1 MPVKLR
7 LRRQGRKNAAHYGI
21 VVADSRSP
29 RDGRFIEK
37 IGHYNPLSQP
47 ARVYVDHDAALRW
60 LKNGAQPTNTVRS
73 LLSHA
78 GVILKF
84 ALMTQGKSPEETD
97 RIFGKWRE
105 QKDNK
110 PKKKVI
116 SVDVNNQPLE
126 PIPGSKTKV
135 VKPAA
140 APAPAPEVHAPVAEA
155 PAPVAEAP
163 APADEAPAADPGT
176 PDTPA
181 VSGEHTEA

>member
-37 IGHYNPLSQP
+37 IGHYNPLAQP
-47 ARVYVDHDAALRW
+47 ARIYVDHDAALRW
-60 LKNGAQPTNTVRS
+60 LRNGAQPTNTVRS

-78 GVILKF
+78 GVILKL
-84 ALMTQGKSPEETD
+84 ALITQGKSPEEME
-97 RIFGKWRE
+97 RIYGKWRE
-105 QKDNK
+105 QKDSK

-116 SVDVNNQPLE
+116 SVDVNNNPLE
-126 PIPGSKTKV
+126 PIPGSKVKV

-140 APAPAPEVHAPVAEA
+140 TAAPAAEVQAPVAET
-155 PAPVAEAP
+155 PAPVE
-163 APADEAPAADPGT
+163 ETPAADPGM

-181 VSGEHTEA
+181 ASEENAEA